1 MKKPEFIKKI
11 AETTGMSQKDTAVFL
26 DGLNAVVL
34 EAIANEDACPF
45 AFGKVG
51 GRLKN
56 GGEKRNPRTGDKVI
70 VPDKHGYPYCKFNKA
85 AKE

>member
-11 AETTGMSQKDTAVFL
+11 AETTGMPQKDTAVFL

-45 AFGKVG
+45 AFGKIYGVT
-51 GRLKN
+51 RPARTC
-56 GGEKRNPRTGDKVI
+56 RNPKDGSKVD
-70 VPDKHGYPYCKFNKA
+70 VPEKHGYPHCKFNAA